1 MDDETKKSRN
11 EQGSSKEGFF
21 SKFWKGTKA
30 LFLRKEKSKL
40 DGLTNYIRKHASS
53 VIRMDKWYDPIILLA
68 AICYA
73 PKLAKVA
80 KKGYRKL
87 PMPKALRL
95 RKTA

>member
-1 MDDETKKSRN
+1 MNEKTKETK
-11 EQGSSKEGFF
+11 ESKEGFF
-21 SKFWKGTKA
+21 DKLWKGTKA
-30 LFLRKEKSKL
+30 LFDRKEKSKL
-40 DGLTNYIRKHASS
+40 DGMTVYIRKHASS
-53 VIRMDKWYDPIILLA
+53 VVSMEKWYDPILLVA